1 MTQQELEA
9 VIDRQLSADLGLE
22 PDVWDTPGRVT
33 TAPWTE
39 SPRRRRY
46 RTEHPFFLGHIRR
59 GAAAF
64 AVHEC
69 LLPWAQEH
77 LTVLEPEWCLD
88 YSYLKQMDDALRPWG
103 WTIHNAH
110 PFFAPDLTCP
120 PASAAFPAV
129 WYEQAELER
138 FRGDKRWEGT
148 LAFQP
153 DFPDM
158 LAVAA
163 LDEDGQP
170 IGMAGASRDGEQLWQ
185 IGVNVLPPHRGRG
198 LAAGLTALLKDE
210 LLRRGV
216 VPFYGTAQSHIFS
229 LNTARNAGFRPA
241 WAEVWAKPRI
251 P

>member
-1 MTQQELEA
+1 MTRQELDA
-9 VIDRQLSADLGLE
+9 VIDGQLAADLGLG

-33 TAPWTE
+33 VAPWRE
-39 SPRRRRY
+39 DSRRRRY
-46 RTEHPFFLGHIRR
+46 RAGHPFFLGHIRR

-69 LLPWAQEH
+69 LLPWAREH
-77 LTVLEPEWCLD
+77 LTKLEPEWCLD
-88 YSYLKQMDDALRPWG
+88 YACLKQMDDALRPWG
-103 WTIHNAH
+103 WTVNNAH

-120 PASAAFPAV
+120 PASAEFPAA

-138 FRGDKRWEGT
+138 FRGDGRWT
-148 LAFQP
+148 DALAFQP

-163 LDEDGQP
+163 LDEGGQP
-170 IGMAGASRDGEQLWQ
+170 VGMAGASRDGERLWQ
-185 IGVNVLPPHRGRG
+185 IGVNVLPPHRGQG

-210 LLRRGV
+210 LLRRGI

-241 WAEVWAKPRI
+241 WAEVWARPL
-251 P
+251 